1 MPFDETLSAGAAERG
16 ATVAEL
22 RRPADRLDALPPGRA
37 GAQRAPPG
45 RPSAGRGESRG
56 FSLGAFLVAAVLAGG
71 QAPARAQELLPLRGS
86 STLLTVGA
94 PAALLPGF
102 DAYGP
107 GINADATGRP
117 YVFETPVGAPVG
129 GVRLNVYGPGIGA
142 DATGWPVYMRPLP

>member
-1 MPFDETLSAGAAERG
+1 MPFDETLSAAATERD

-37 GAQRAPPG
+37 GARARPRGRRQRAAMSPT
-45 RPSAGRGESRG
+45 G
-56 FSLGAFLVAAVLAGG
+56 FSLAAFLVAAVLAGG
-71 QAPARAQELLPLRGS
+71 PAPARAQELLPLRGS

-117 YVFETPVGAPVG
+117 FVFVTPLGAPLG

-142 DATGWPVYMRPLP
+142 DATGWPVYVRPWP

>member
-1 MPFDETLSAGAAERG
+1 MPFDETLSAGARA
-16 ATVAEL
+16 
-22 RRPADRLDALPPGRA
+22 RPQGGRQWA
-37 GAQRAPPG
+37 AVSP
-45 RPSAGRGESRG
+45 RG

-107 GINADATGRP
+107 GINADATGHP
-117 YVFETPVGAPVG
+117 YVFETPLGAPLG

-142 DATGWPVYMRPLP
+142 DATGWPVYMRPLR

>member
-1 MPFDETLSAGAAERG
+1 MPSDETLSAGAAERG
-16 ATVAEL
+16 TMVAEL

-37 GAQRAPPG
+37 GARARPQGRRQRAAMSPT
-45 RPSAGRGESRG
+45 G
-56 FSLGAFLVAAVLAGG
+56 FSLAAFLVAAVLAGRP
-71 QAPARAQELLPLRGS
+71 APARAQELLPLRGS

-117 YVFETPVGAPVG
+117 YVFVTPLGAPVG

>member
-1 MPFDETLSAGAAERG
+1 MPFDQTLSVVAAGSG
-16 ATVAEL
+16 ATVTEL
-22 RRPADRLDALPPGRA
+22 RRLADRPDALPPGRA
-37 GAQRAPPG
+37 GAHARSRAGRQRAAMSPT
-45 RPSAGRGESRG
+45 G
-56 FSLGAFLVAAVLAGG
+56 FFLAALLVAAVLAGG
-71 QAPARAQELLPLRGS
+71 PAPARAQELLPLRGS

-117 YVFETPVGAPVG
+117 YVFVTPLGAPLG

-142 DATGWPVYMRPLP
+142 DATGWPVYVRPLP